1 LRELQQNKLLT
12 EQRLERAKK
21 LITLTADEAQRW
33 KKTVQTLKGDI
44 ENLFGD
50 VFLASAAIS
59 YNGPFTGIYRAELVK
74 AWIEGVKERN
84 IPNSEEYSILST
96 LGDPLQLREWVIN
109 GLPSDVVSQ
118 ESSIFVSKGFRWPL
132 LIDPQLQANK
142 WIRNI
147 EKHNKLEILKFKNP
161 KFIQIL

>member
-1 LRELQQNKLLT
+1 MQRLRDENEKKEQELRELQQNKLLT

-21 LITLTADEAQRW
+21 LITLTKDEATRW
-33 KKTVQTLKGDI
+33 KETVATLREEI
-44 ENLFGD
+44 EALFGD

-59 YNGPFTGIYRAELVK
+59 YNGPFTGLYRGELIK
-74 AWIEGVKERN
+74 SWSEGVVQHE
-84 IPNSEEYSILST
+84 IPVSENYSILKT
-96 LGDPLQLREWVIN
+96 LGDPLVLREWIIN
-109 GLPSDVVSQ
+109 GLPSDIVSQ

-147 EKHNKLEILKFKNP
+147 EKPKL
-161 KFIQIL
+161 